1 MDYYKHYSDEELVAL
16 YKNGIKPVE
25 NVLINRY
32 SKNIYNK
39 AKGYF
44 MQGLEFED
52 LYQEALKSFR
62 EQESVPFC
70 VFASICINRQ
80 LISVIKKAQ
89 AFKHKPLNE
98 SMSLDADV
106 VRDGETVRLIDMIS
120 MPKEHE
126 PENYVINNETVR
138 DFMSTAHN
146 VLSSFEYWVFV
157 EFMQSKSY
165 AEIAFVMQCT
175 NKAVDNA
182 LQRIKRK
189 LIVIYSNFANV

>member
-52 LYQEALKSFR
+52 LYQEGLVGFYKALKSFR

-70 VFASICINRQ
+70 VFASNSSPCI
-80 LISVIKKAQ
+80 K
-89 AFKHKPLNE
+89 
-98 SMSLDADV
+98 
-106 VRDGETVRLIDMIS
+106 
-120 MPKEHE
+120 
-126 PENYVINNETVR
+126 
-138 DFMSTAHN
+138 
-146 VLSSFEYWVFV
+146 
-157 EFMQSKSY
+157 
-165 AEIAFVMQCT
+165 
-175 NKAVDNA
+175 
-182 LQRIKRK
+182 
-189 LIVIYSNFANV
+189 